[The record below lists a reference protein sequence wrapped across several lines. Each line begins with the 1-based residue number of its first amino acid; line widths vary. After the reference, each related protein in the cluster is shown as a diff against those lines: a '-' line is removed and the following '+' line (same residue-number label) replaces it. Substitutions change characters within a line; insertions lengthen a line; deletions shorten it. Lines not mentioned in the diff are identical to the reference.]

1 MKQTKLFKKLLTL
14 GLMLMLGT
22 LSAAFGQTITS
33 TSTGGLWSAASTWVG
48 GIQPAPTNDVVI
60 ADGATVTI
68 DANAQAASITVGQ
81 GINGILTFDGVAA
94 RAVTITGNLNIAVG
108 GTFIVQST
116 GTFTNTMS
124 VGGNITN
131 NGTLDMSRNSSTTIC
146 NVTFNGTGE
155 QTLSGTTPVLTRFR
169 GITLSKSTK
178 DDKVKSTIDTQF
190 GGSGLLLLTKGTWEQ
205 YAGNLINLSGNQ
217 TLGSADGV
225 LLIDGTGGFTNYN
238 GTTYTS
244 ASLAVST
251 GTFTVNTSGT
261 VQIGTGANSVTCT
274 TPGIINLTSGT
285 VLINGRLTITT
296 GTCTING
303 ANIFIN
309 PQPTFTGAS
318 ALGASSNAFE
328 VSGTSGTFN
337 FTSGSVTL
345 VNPTKAATTG
355 RDLKLTSTGT
365 VNISA
370 GATIYVGDGV
380 STLTNIGG
388 GTYDGFINGSSISIP
403 NLVIQT
409 GGITGRNFGLKT
421 NLTVDNLTMIS
432 GAIEQVASS
441 GTVSYNSGGS
451 LTYNGTSAQT
461 TTAVE
466 LPTTNGPT
474 NLKVNNPFG
483 VTLSG
488 PTTINGVLRTSSTL
502 TNNNTLTI
510 NGIFQLDEGGWAT
523 GTDFVYGAAGT
534 LAFNNS
540 TGFYGVSGT
549 PVFWPTTNGP
559 VNVTV
564 QNTGG
569 MQLEVPRAVTGIFQT
584 SAGVKNTFGNN
595 LTVLGTVKL
604 NTGGYFDNFS
614 PTYTNTSTLEYNTG
628 GNYGTYNEWI
638 EGSTVG
644 YGVPQN
650 VTLSNSTTVDLSG
663 NRTVVG
669 NLSLSSGDMNTNGKT
684 LILAGTTSGS
694 GSILTGTTGMVS
706 YDGTAPQ
713 TISNLKDNTV
723 NQLAINN
730 LAGVSLSTP
739 TTAGSLLLVSG
750 DLFLGAN
757 DLTLL
762 NPSGLLQI
770 HPVPSMSYIVT
781 DGVGKLIKMVTPGP
795 VNLIP
800 VGASATSYDP
810 VNLSPAA
817 PALFSVNVSTTL
829 PADAPAQYTYAP
841 KVWDISVVAGPPPPS
856 TTVTLTP
863 SNPVATVTSDVIGHY
878 TGGAYT
884 NETATRSGNDYTA
897 TFTSFSPFV
906 TGTYDIG
913 TSVSRTVID
922 GISFDGRTVYN
933 PANISLQVYDAAGR
947 LTVSSTKNINMSSYP
962 KGIYIVR
969 SPQGTQKIALMK

>member
-1 MKQTKLFKKLLTL
+1 MKQTKLFFLFTALCLFWLNTNL
-14 GLMLMLGT
+14 RAQAVGDYG
-22 LSAAFGQTITS
+22 
-33 TSTGGLWSAASTWVG
+33 SAASGNWGTAATWVVCVTPG
-48 GIQPAPTNDVVI
+48 TW
-60 ADGATVTI
+60 DGAT
-68 DANAQAASITVGQ
+68 AAASLPSSATTISFWIRSGHTV
-81 GINGILTFDGVAA
+81 IMEASTKYCNNLTIENGGKLWCNSANTSPRYLRIS
-94 RAVTITGNLNIAVG
+94 
-108 GTFIVQST
+108 GTT
-116 GTFTNTMS
+116 
-124 VGGNITN
+124 ITN
-131 NGTLDMSRNSSTTIC
+131 NGIFGGPADAISIYPLGTNLTFTGSGTYGMSRIQPQVDGLTLVFDADALVTYAGSS
-146 NVTFNGTGE
+146 GTG
-155 QTLSGTTPVLTRFR
+155 SSAIYNNG
-169 GITLSKSTK
+169 K
-178 DDKVKSTIDTQF
+178 D
-190 GGSGLLLLTKGTWEQ
+190 
-205 YAGNLINLSGNQ
+205 N
-217 TLGSADGV
+217 
-225 LLIDGTGGFTNYN
+225 
-238 GTTYTS
+238 
-244 ASLAVST
+244 
-251 GTFTVNTSGT
+251 
-261 VQIGTGANSVTCT
+261 
-274 TPGIINLTSGT
+274 
-285 VLINGRLTITT
+285 LTITVNAGKTLTT
-296 GTCTING
+296 GPLAYIT
-303 ANIFIN
+303 
-309 PQPTFTGAS
+309 
-318 ALGASSNAFE
+318 L
-328 VSGTSGTFN
+328 GTSGSNPPSTGLN
-337 FTSGSVTL
+337 ITL
-345 VNPTKAATTG
+345 NINGTLTTG
-355 RDLKLTSTGT
+355 TDGHINLLNASNKTSTINIGSTGVLNSNGNLLMPDGTTSTGIFNI
-365 VNISA
+365 VNGGLVNTLSA
-370 GATIYVGDGV
+370 KATTLGT
-380 STLTNIGG
+380 STLT
-388 GTYDGFINGSSISIP
+388 
-403 NLVIQT
+403 
-409 GGITGRNFGLKT
+409 
-421 NLTVDNLTMIS
+421 
-432 GAIEQVASS
+432 
-441 GTVSYNSGGS
+441 
-451 LTYNGTSAQT
+451 
-461 TTAVE
+461 
-466 LPTTNGPT
+466 
-474 NLKVNNPFG
+474 
-483 VTLSG
+483 
-488 PTTINGVLRTSSTL
+488 
-502 TNNNTLTI
+502 
-510 NGIFQLDEGGWAT
+510 
-523 GTDFVYGAAGT
+523 T
-534 LAFNNS
+534 LAGQLNAS
-540 TGFYGVSGT
+540 
-549 PVFWPTTNGP
+549 GP
-559 VNVTV
+559 VNVNGRFQINSGGWAYGSGVWKYGPTATLEF
-564 QNTGG
+564 NTNAFYGVNSDAVFWPVTDGPVNINILQGG
-569 MQLEVPRAVTGIFQT
+569 LLLNTARTVTGIFQT

-638 EGSTVG
+638 EGATVG

-663 NRTVVG
+663 NRTVMG

-713 TISNLKDNTV
+713 AISNLKDNTV

-781 DGVGKLIKMVTPGP
+781 DGIGKIIKMVIPGP

-933 PANISLQVYDAAGR
+933 PANISLQVFDAAGR

-969 SPQGTQKIALMK
+969 NPQGSQKIALMK